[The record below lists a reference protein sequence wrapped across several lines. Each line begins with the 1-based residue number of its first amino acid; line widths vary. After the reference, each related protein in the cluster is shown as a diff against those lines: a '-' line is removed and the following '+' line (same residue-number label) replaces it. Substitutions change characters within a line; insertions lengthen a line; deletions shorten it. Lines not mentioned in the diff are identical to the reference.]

1 MGPRCLL
8 SSKAC
13 AKAVGWGFEKVYYL
27 REGLPGWKAAGYPVA
42 QSQQTVN

>member
-1 MGPRCLL
+1 MGPRCLR

-13 AKAVGWGFEKVYYL
+13 VKAVGWGFEKVYYL

-42 QSQQTVN
+42 VQ